1 MIEAFGPGGAMET
14 ILKAKEAG
22 KIRYIGFSAHSE
34 EAAHRE
40 LLPKE
45 DCVSIQSRIRD
56 AEAFWQENR
65 REDALLAALSAA
77 NDTARRRYPQAKE
90 GKEALSHFVAAAA
103 GQLAGDDADLFDWS
117 FRGGISL
124 GEVLYDVYRSLLQ
137 TGKLPGDVELVPGKE
152 WQVHILDGNRR
163 AYSDCLIPRLVEIV
177 KQAPENVN
185 KFSKRRR

>member
-1 MIEAFGPGGAMET
+1 M
-14 ILKAKEAG
+14 
-22 KIRYIGFSAHSE
+22 
-34 EAAHRE
+34 
-40 LLPKE
+40 
-45 DCVSIQSRIRD
+45 SIQSRIRD
-56 AEAFWQENR
+56 AEIFWQENR
-65 REDALLAALSAA
+65 KEEALLAALSAA

-90 GKEALSHFVAAAA
+90 GKEALALFIAAAP
-103 GQLAGDDADLFDWS
+103 GQLAEGNTDLFDWS